1 MGSMR
6 SGAGLSVVDERR
18 DLRSDVEGLRAV
30 AVLAVVLHHA
40 GVPGLSGGYVG
51 VDVFFV
57 LSGFLITGLLHREL
71 QRSGRIAL
79 GSFYA
84 RRARRLLPAAVLV
97 LLVTVLASAVL
108 LPPLQARQVAL
119 DGVAAAVYAA
129 NYRFAVASTDY
140 LSPETAPSPLQHYW
154 SLGVEEQFYLAWPLL
169 LVLAVWAARRSRLLG
184 RVLVVAGLAGLVV
197 ASFAASVVL
206 TSLSQPWAFFSL
218 PSRAWELGA
227 GAIVAL
233 ASPRLGHLGRSAATA
248 LGWTGLVTV
257 VFSVT
262 QLSTDTTFPGFAALL
277 PVAGTV
283 AVVAAGCAK
292 PATGPVRLLGIRPLQ
307 VIGGLSY
314 SWYLWHWPVLLLA
327 PATLT
332 DSLAG
337 RLGLVSL
344 SGVLAAGTVR
354 AVENPIR
361 FPSGRL
367 TRPGPALAGA
377 GVLTAV
383 AVAAAGA
390 TAAAVPSPQGGARV
404 APTRA
409 LPGPVTSTPGPDT
422 DASAVPAPAAPVDP
436 VTAATAP
443 VVAEVARSL
452 TARDVPANLRP
463 PLARAHRDKAEPFVD
478 GCHVSYNGTRSG
490 RCTYGNPDG
499 ATSVV
504 LFGDSHATQWFPAL
518 EVIANARGWRLE
530 VLAKTTCPPFELSL
544 VSPVLKR
551 RYREC
556 EAWRADALE
565 RIRTERPAVVVLGAA
580 RHYEARHYQFDV
592 FGPEWVAGIERTV
605 QQIRAAGAAAVV
617 LGPTPKPPR
626 DVPTCLSDH
635 LTAMNDCATPSAT
648 AVSATGAA
656 AERAAARA
664 SGAHYVDVPRLACTT
679 TSCPP
684 AVGDLLIYRDDNHLT
699 TTYTTWLA
707 PVLAAE
713 IDAALSAAPRAGAS
727 TGQGEG
733 RPVDKRVGQSQDHA
747 AQPRQDDHVDSAAA
761 VHQEGH
767 LTRR

>member
-1 MGSMR
+1 VVR
-6 SGAGLSVVDERR
+6 SGELSVVDERR
-18 DLRSDVEGLRAV
+18 DLRGDVEGLRAV

-40 GVPGLSGGYVG
+40 GVPGFSGGYVG

-129 NYRFAVASTDY
+129 NYRFAMVSTDY

-169 LVLAVWAARRSRLLG
+169 LVLAVWAVRRSRRLG
-184 RVLVVAGLAGLVV
+184 RVLVVTGLAGLVV

-227 GAIVAL
+227 GAMVAL
-233 ASPRLGHLGRSAATA
+233 ASPRLGHLGPRAAIA
-248 LGWTGLVTV
+248 LGWIGLVTV

-283 AVVAAGCAK
+283 AVVAAGCAG

-327 PATLT
+327 PAALT

-337 RLGLVSL
+337 RLGLAAL
-344 SGVLAAGTVR
+344 SGVVAAGTVR

-367 TRPGPALAGA
+367 SRPGPALAGA

-383 AVAAAGA
+383 AVAAAGT
-390 TAAAVPSPQGGARV
+390 TAAAVPSPEGGTRV

-409 LPGPVTSTPGPDT
+409 LPVPVTSHRGPETDTPPP
-422 DASAVPAPAAPVDP
+422 ASPVPVDP

-443 VVAEVARSL
+443 VMEELARSL

-463 PLARAHRDKAEPFVD
+463 ALARAHRDKAEPFVD
-478 GCHVSYNGTRSG
+478 GCHVHYTGTRSG
-490 RCTYGNPDG
+490 RCTYGDPHG

-518 EVIANARGWRLE
+518 EVIAAARGWRLE
-530 VLAKTTCPPFELSL
+530 VLVKTTCPPFELSL

-580 RHYEARHYQFDV
+580 RHYEARYYQFEM
-592 FGPEWVAGIERTV
+592 FGPEWLAGIDRTV

-617 LGPTPKPPR
+617 LGPTPKPPS
-626 DVPTCLSDH
+626 DVPTCLSEH
-635 LTAMNDCATPSAT
+635 LTAMDECVTPVAT
-648 AVSATGAA
+648 AVSASGAA

-664 SGAHYVDVPRLACTT
+664 AGAHYVDVPRLACTT

-684 AVGDLLIYRDDNHLT
+684 TVGDLLIYRDDNHLT

-713 IDAALSAAPRAGAS
+713 IDAALSTGPRAGAS

-733 RPVDKRVGQSQDHA
+733 RPVDERVGQGEDHA
-747 AQPRQDDHVDSAAA
+747 AQHQQNDHVDRSAA

-767 LTRR
+767 LRRR